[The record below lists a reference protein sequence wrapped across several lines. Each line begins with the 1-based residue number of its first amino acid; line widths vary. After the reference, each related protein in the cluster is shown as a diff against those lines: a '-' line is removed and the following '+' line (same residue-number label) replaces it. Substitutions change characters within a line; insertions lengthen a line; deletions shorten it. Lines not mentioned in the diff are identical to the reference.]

1 MKTAHKSFEGK
12 SLIFNVL
19 FILLNLLGL
28 TFLAIGYHDS
38 FSETGG
44 VYLILGYLFFISGL
58 VLIGIFSG
66 WMMFSYF
73 SRILVGGLFIVSG
86 LIKAN
91 DPKGFSYKL
100 EEYFEDGALAY
111 RVKEL
116 LGWETFSLEF
126 LIEYALLL
134 SILICVFEIVLG
146 VLAIIGGKIKST
158 TWLMLLMMVFFT
170 LLTWH
175 TKNCD
180 PNVTFRDV
188 DVYALDSD
196 IAQLKINEATIND
209 DVEIIKQDAKTVRVS
224 EVKKPQCVDDCGC
237 FGDAMK
243 GSIGRSLTPQESFWK
258 DIVLLY
264 LVLIIFISRRYIKPN
279 STKENIIMLSS
290 AFLFI
295 AFFSWIFSW
304 WFPLIFGLFALT
316 LSLWIKRAGGKY
328 LGNDWG
334 AILIVT
340 FMSFGMV
347 WYVLAYRPIKDYRP
361 YHVGSNLIER
371 MNDGID
377 GEYENV
383 FIYHNNKTGED
394 KTFSQDE
401 FNASKIWEDKVT
413 WEWKETVTKTIIAS
427 KLPSITDQFNPKL
440 EISEMTAT
448 ERNMSFVSEFMEENK
463 VEYIDIIDKNSGNRY
478 PQLLE
483 DFWLE
488 DWDTSQYVIGDTIQK
503 MNEQISEISILNY
516 ILKSETIILV
526 ISRDIKAGDF
536 SRIYRLKEISDHAN
550 EQGIPM
556 IMISTADKED
566 VIAFR
571 EKYELDIPT
580 FINDETELKAITRSN
595 PTLMVLSNGV
605 VKAKFAYRSTPS
617 LKWLI
622 ENVLSK
628 I

>member
-224 EVKKPQCVDDCGC
+224 EFKKPQCVDDCGC

-264 LVLIIFISRRYIKPN
+264 LVLIIFISRRFIKPN
-279 STKENIIMLSS
+279 LTKENIIMLSS

-440 EISEMTAT
+440 DISEMTAT

-463 VEYIDIIDKNSGNRY
+463 VEYIDVIDKNSGNRY

-516 ILKSETIILV
+516 ILKSETIILL

-566 VIAFR
+566 IIAFR

>member
-224 EVKKPQCVDDCGC
+224 EFKKPQCVDDCGC

-264 LVLIIFISRRYIKPN
+264 LVLIIFISRRFIKPN
-279 STKENIIMLSS
+279 LTKENIIMLSS

-413 WEWKETVTKTIIAS
+413 WEWKETVTKRIIAS

-440 EISEMTAT
+440 DISEMTAT

-463 VEYIDIIDKNSGNRY
+463 VEYIDVIDKNSGNRY

-566 VIAFR
+566 IIAFR

>member
-566 VIAFR
+566 IIAFR